1 MTPMRT
7 PPRRSRI
14 STSVFVGLWLG
25 LTAMVGICAF
35 AVLYI
40 LLTRDNRPASPAP
53 TTPAPLATQPAATVT
68 LAVPPTLE
76 LPTQVV
82 PTADETGGGGDGITG
97 GCADRPQPASGFGY
111 GIQSHV
117 FVGDNDYWLG
127 VITDKLG
134 FNWVKMQVR
143 WYDLE
148 REQGGIFW
156 DVLDGAMNEAC
167 EKGLRVM
174 LSIVAAPD
182 WTWANPQPAPEG
194 QEAPPD
200 DPAHYANFLGQVI
213 DRYSGRIGAIEVWN
227 EMNLERE
234 WNTAEGV
241 NPAAYVQLLRAAYET
256 IKAKDPGIIVI
267 SGALSP
273 TGINCQGSFPACPG
287 EGRVIVM
294 DDVTY
299 LSAFVEAGGL
309 AYADCIGTHS
319 NGTNLPPTAD
329 GANPPPRGDETF
341 GGPWD
346 NPHYSWALRSQVETY
361 AAVLNGQKQQCVT
374 EFGYASPIDAKYPG
388 FFGFAADVSEAEQA
402 QYLVEAFNWM
412 RDSGQVRLAFL
423 FNLDYGPKGGEPDQ
437 DDNVIFSLLYK
448 DGTGRPAFD
457 ALSAMEKR

>member
-1 MTPMRT
+1 MTPL
-7 PPRRSRI
+7 PIKPRRSRLN
-14 STSVFVGLWLG
+14 TSIFIGLWLG

-35 AVLYI
+35 AGLYV
-40 LLTRDNRPASPAP
+40 LLTRDGAPQAAAP
-53 TTPAPLATQPAATVT
+53 TTPAPQATQAVQAPTPT
-68 LAVPPTLE
+68 LAPPPTLS
-76 LPTQVV
+76 V
-82 PTADETGGGGDGITG
+82 PTPDESGGGGGSG
-97 GCADRPQPASGFGY
+97 GPACNLRPEPASGFGY
-111 GIQSHV
+111 GVQSHV

-127 VITDKLG
+127 VIGNLG

-148 REQGGIFW
+148 REPGGIFW
-156 DVLDGAMNEAC
+156 DVLDSAINEAC
-167 EKGLRVM
+167 KKGLRVM
-174 LSIVAAPD
+174 LSVVAAPD
-182 WTWANPQPAPEG
+182 WAMVNPMPAPEG

-200 DPAHYANFLGQVI
+200 DPQAYANFLGQII
-213 DRYSGRIGAIEVWN
+213 DRYPGRVHAIEVWN

-241 NPAAYVQLLRAAYET
+241 NPAAYVRLLQVAHAT

-273 TGINCQGSFPACPG
+273 TGINCRGSFPACPG

-299 LSAFVEAGGL
+299 LNAFVEAGGL

-329 GANPPPRGDETF
+329 GNNPPPRAGETF

-361 AAVLNGQKQQCVT
+361 AAVLGGQKQQCVT
-374 EFGYASPIDAKYPG
+374 EFGYASPIDGRYPG
-388 FFGFAADVSEAEQA
+388 FFGFAADVSEAQQA
-402 QYLVEAFNWM
+402 QYLVDAFNWM
-412 RDSGQVRLAFL
+412 RDSGQVKLAFL
-423 FNLDYGPKGGEPDQ
+423 FNLDYGPKGGEPDT
-437 DDNVIFSLLYK
+437 DDNVIFSLLYR

-457 ALSAMEKR
+457 ALGAMAKP